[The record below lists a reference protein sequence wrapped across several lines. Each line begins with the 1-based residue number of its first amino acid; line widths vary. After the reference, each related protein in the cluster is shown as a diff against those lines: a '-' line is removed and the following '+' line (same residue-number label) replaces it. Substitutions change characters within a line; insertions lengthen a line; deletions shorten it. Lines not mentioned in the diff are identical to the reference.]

1 MSSFSTSTTN
11 TPRRREETDKGH
23 PEFEKL
29 IARIIESVDKTKLAE
44 LRRDFHTRLRIS
56 LTQPD
61 NPGLVEDLWDY
72 FYDWCFFE
80 QGLPEKV
87 EGLSSDEVA
96 VWNHVKVA
104 NQRGLFVVQ
113 KITDEALKLKEL
125 YGGETYLVRKR
136 RITEPVGLSRGD
148 IVEARILGEAG
159 ADAVKNQ
166 HFVFL
171 RKPSYHPN
179 EVHSYL
185 KMKVKQFKRGNDQA
199 TYETWLWLLVGMY
212 LKHRIYPQLPVEK
225 IYDDNSRI

>member
-1 MSSFSTSTTN
+1 MSPSTT
-11 TPRRREETDKGH
+11 TPTTAAQQQEEPDKGH
-23 PEFEKL
+23 AEFEKL

-80 QGLPEKV
+80 QRLPEKV
-87 EGLSSDEVA
+87 DGLTAEEKA

-113 KITDEALKLKEL
+113 KITDEALKLKEM
-125 YGGETYLVRKR
+125 YGGEVYLVRKR

-148 IVEARILGEAG
+148 IIEARILGEAT
-159 ADAVKNQ
+159 AEAVKNQ
-166 HFVFL
+166 HYVFL
-171 RKPSYHPN
+171 RKPSYHPS

-185 KMKVKQFKRGNDQA
+185 KMKVKQFKRGDDHA